1 MNKKILQLAIPNIIS
16 NITIPLLGMVDMI
29 IVGHMGNEQYIGA
42 VAVGAALFNLL
53 YWNFGF
59 LRMGTSGFAA
69 QAYGRRNL
77 SEAILILARS
87 VIVGLAIALTLVVLQ
102 QPMYKLAAY
111 FIDASEG
118 VQELSHTYFSI
129 LIWAAPA
136 TLSLYS
142 LKGWF
147 IGMQNSKTPMFVAII
162 INLLNIAFSLIFV
175 LGFGMKVEG
184 VAWGSLLAQYGGL
197 ITALIFFRVQYRK
210 LLPKLDIASIFRLKP
225 MLDFF
230 KVNGNIFIRT
240 FCLVAVFTFFT
251 SASAKMGDTQLAVNA
266 LLLQLFTLFSYIMDG
281 FAYAGEALVGRYIG
295 AQNRSLLK
303 QTIQILLRWG
313 LILSLTFTLLYF
325 LWGGKLLG
333 LLTNQQGVVEASA
346 DYFYWVLLVPIA
358 GFSAFL
364 WDGILIGASSSRA
377 MRNAML
383 VATGIFFA
391 VYYLLYP
398 YWYAHALW
406 LAFILFLSLRG
417 ILQHAQV
424 KTAVYAKIAA
434 SPT

>member
-16 NITIPLLGMVDMI
+16 NITIPLLGMIDMI
-29 IVGHMGNEQYIGA
+29 IVGHMGNKQYMGA

-59 LRMGTSGFAA
+59 LRMGTSGFTA

-77 SEAILILARS
+77 SEAILILGRS

-111 FIDASEG
+111 FIDASKG
-118 VQELSHTYFSI
+118 VEELSHTYFSI
-129 LIWAAPA
+129 LIWGAPA

-147 IGMQNSKTPMFVAII
+147 IGMQNSKTPMFIAII
-162 INLLNIAFSLIFV
+162 INLLNIAFSLFFV
-175 LGFGMKVEG
+175 LGLGMKVEG
-184 VAWGSLLAQYGGL
+184 VALGSLLAQYGGL
-197 ITALIFFRVQYRK
+197 ATALIFFRAQYKK
-210 LLPKLDIASIFRLKP
+210 LLPKLDIRSIFRLKP

-281 FAYAGEALVGRYIG
+281 FAYAGEALVGRYVG
-295 AQNRSLLK
+295 ARNRLLLK
-303 QTIQILLRWG
+303 QTIHILLRWG
-313 LILSLTFTLLYF
+313 LILSLSFTLLYS
-325 LWGGKLLG
+325 LWGNDLLS
-333 LLTNQQGVVEASA
+333 LFTNQKDVVAASA
-346 DYFYWVLLVPIA
+346 DYFYWILLVPIT

-364 WDGILIGASSSRA
+364 WDGILIGASASRA

-383 VATGIFFA
+383 VASTVFFA
-391 VYYLLYP
+391 VYYSLYP
-398 YWYAHALW
+398 QWHAHALW

-417 ILQHAQV
+417 ILQHAQL
-424 KTAVYAKIAA
+424 KTAVYAKIKN
-434 SPT
+434 TY